1 MRMDRILWMVALC
14 CTLHLHL
21 SADECKK
28 PPQGPPG
35 PVGMTGATG
44 ATGLSGLTGA
54 TGPNGV
60 TGPTGAAGSTGA
72 TGQLAISLASAVGNG
87 QTISAAGVYQ
97 DIDFQCNLVTPLGII
112 HPYGCDAS
120 QFFIENSGVYLIE
133 WTFSAANPNGDFIA
147 SALYDSTIIQGQ
159 FGPSPIQ
166 FSTLNPGETV
176 TVTAQVTLYLM
187 AGQSIALQ
195 VVSSNGGLS
204 IMNPIISIIRVL

>member
-1 MRMDRILWMVALC
+1 MRMDRILWIVALC

-21 SADECKK
+21 SADECKR
-28 PPQGPPG
+28 PCQGPPG
-35 PVGMTGATG
+35 PVGMIGPTGPTG
-44 ATGLSGLTGA
+44 MSGFTGA

-60 TGPTGAAGSTGA
+60 SGPTGATGATGA
-72 TGQLAISLASAVGNG
+72 TGQLAIAVASAVGNG
-87 QTISAAGVYQ
+87 QTITAAGVYE
-97 DIDFQCNLVTPLGII
+97 DIDFQCNLITPVGII
-112 HPYGCDAS
+112 HPYGCDPS
-120 QFFIENSGVYLIE
+120 QFFIVNSGVYLIE
-133 WTFSAANPNGDFIA
+133 WTFSAVNPNGDFIA
-147 SALYDSTIIQGQ
+147 SALFDSTIFQGQ
-159 FGPSPIQ
+159 IGPSPIQ